1 MLKAAQGLPV
11 EFLVGSS
18 NVKSPT
24 LKLCGKYEQLS
35 P

>member
-24 LKLCGKYEQLS
+24 LKLCHRA
-35 P
+35 